1 MKNIHIENSYKI
13 WSTGHMWSEIIHQCH
28 ITYGRLDADKVLNRS
43 YRGMY
48 IEWYLHNIGFWFTY
62 PFTEY
67 DWVAKLNRRFQHV
80 DLEEHR
86 K

>member
-1 MKNIHIENSYKI
+1 MLSIQIKNSYKI
-13 WSTGHMWSEIIHQCH
+13 WRPKTMKKLILQATKEKYDISFPCA
-28 ITYGRLDADKVLNRS
+28 LLNRT
-43 YRGMY
+43 YLNMY

-67 DWVAKLNRRFQHV
+67 DWIAKLNRRFQHV

-86 K
+86 R